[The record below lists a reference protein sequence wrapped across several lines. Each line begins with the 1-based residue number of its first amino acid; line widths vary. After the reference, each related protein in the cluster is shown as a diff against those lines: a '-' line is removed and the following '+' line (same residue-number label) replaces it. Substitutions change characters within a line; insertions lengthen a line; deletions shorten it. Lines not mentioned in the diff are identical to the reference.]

1 MDGELCRLCGGDG
14 RIGNALGRS
23 SATCPSCHGSGRR
36 AETSSG
42 FHDVTKTK
50 PSHYNHPRTGVAS
63 PPGPKGPTTPEG
75 MQLALEVSAS
85 VVLAED
91 PKARL
96 LGCLSRLRPV
106 VDDESRK
113 RLLADRER
121 VRLDLSAVDFDLT
134 RGLALAARGLASA
147 SRAALEL
154 ALEAFRGELLEGL
167 ELAEAFRFQAW
178 CTAQREA
185 ARRLHGQLLRAL
197 LDRAAGEPEEELQI
211 LRRLLE
217 LDPADEG
224 AHRQAMRLLVA
235 PGGPRPAPPRA
246 GLLPAGPG

>member
-91 PKARL
+91 AKARL
-96 LGCLSRLRPV
+96 LGEIMNH
-106 VDDESRK
+106 ESTHGRCTKTFIKKVRK
-113 RLLADRER
+113 
-121 VRLDLSAVDFDLT
+121 
-134 RGLALAARGLASA
+134 
-147 SRAALEL
+147 
-154 ALEAFRGELLEGL
+154 
-167 ELAEAFRFQAW
+167 QA
-178 CTAQREA
+178 
-185 ARRLHGQLLRAL
+185 
-197 LDRAAGEPEEELQI
+197 
-211 LRRLLE
+211 
-217 LDPADEG
+217 
-224 AHRQAMRLLVA
+224 
-235 PGGPRPAPPRA
+235 RPAQ
-246 GLLPAGPG
+246 